1 MSGKFPA
8 SAGMDDTA
16 LYREVIEITRPWRVD
31 KVELHKE
38 TSEVHG
44 HVEWRPDTCFRC
56 PECGKDCPGTQTRRW
71 RHLDTCQ
78 YQTILVA
85 EVPRVH
91 GVHQVPVPWSEP
103 NSRFT
108 ALFESQV
115 IGWLKEEA
123 SISAVS
129 RRLGLDWS
137 TTAAIMERAVE
148 RGIARRD
155 AVAPRRIGVDETL
168 TNAGSEA
175 MNTKIQHV
183 KRIARGF

>member
-1 MSGKFPA
+1 M
-8 SAGMDDTA
+8 
-16 LYREVIEITRPWRVD
+16 
-31 KVELHKE
+31 
-38 TSEVHG
+38 
-44 HVEWRPDTCFRC
+44 
-56 PECGKDCPGTQTRRW
+56 
-71 RHLDTCQ
+71 
-78 YQTILVA
+78 
-85 EVPRVH
+85 
-91 GVHQVPVPWSEP
+91 PVPWSQP

-108 ALFESQV
+108 ALFESQVESQV

-175 MNTKIQHV
+175 MNAKIQHV